1 MEFNLP
7 LVLTAASVGLS
18 TGLIVYYFGSKKD
31 EEEVVV
37 TAEDI
42 YEYNGMDKIAIDAG
56 GTDVILSITAE
67 EKLRKLLNKSETI
80 MLLRNKRRRLKQ
92 RALQAIKYSACMQI
106 QVCLHV
112 AMQKYFMHHVIQRF
126 HLFLPLSSRL

>member
-1 MEFNLP
+1 MAFNLS
-7 LVLTAASVGLS
+7 LVLTAASVGVS

-42 YEYNGMDKIAIDAG
+42 YEYNGIDKIAIDAG

-67 EKLRKLLNKSETI
+67 EKLRNLLNEREKSS
-80 MLLRNKRRRLKQ
+80 LLYK
-92 RALQAIKYSACMQI
+92 
-106 QVCLHV
+106 
-112 AMQKYFMHHVIQRF
+112 
-126 HLFLPLSSRL
+126 